1 MKIIA
6 KLFSSRKIYIRCES
20 TIFQL
25 YSIRHNHVMSN
36 FHKYNRCLSYVRAYI
51 IL

>member
-1 MKIIA
+1 MEIVA
-6 KLFSSRKIYIRCES
+6 KLSLVHEDLHMMRKYNI
-20 TIFQL
+20 TIL
-25 YSIRHNHVMSN
+25 SLVSN